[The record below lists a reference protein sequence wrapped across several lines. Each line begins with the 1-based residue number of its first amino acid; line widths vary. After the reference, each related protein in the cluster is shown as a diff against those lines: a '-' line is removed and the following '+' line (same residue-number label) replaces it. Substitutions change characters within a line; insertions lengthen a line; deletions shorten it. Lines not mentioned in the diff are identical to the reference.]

1 MTSVNVTSVE
11 NTVAVTATKNRVV
24 IAEQPIK
31 IAVNQQNNVV
41 ALSQITNQVVVAKLP
56 AANTVE
62 VQEPTGVNLVVQTSD
77 ISESTVLNIT
87 RLDASDT
94 GLSYT
99 NGQLTSVVRDGISKE
114 ITYNPDGTVN
124 TVTITT
130 NTDTQ
135 VKTFSY
141 NQDGLVSI
149 TVT

>member
-11 NTVAVTATKNRVV
+11 NIVAVTATKNRVV

-62 VQEPTGVNLVVQTSD
+62 VQEPTGVNLVLQTSD

-94 GLSYT
+94 SLSYT
-99 NGQLTSVVRDGISKE
+99 NGQLTSVVRDGISKA
-114 ITYNPDGTVN
+114 ITYNLDGTVN

>member
-1 MTSVNVTSVE
+1 MTSVSITNVE
-11 NTVAVTATKNRVV
+11 NTVAVTATKNRVIV
-24 IAEQPIK
+24 AEQPIK

-62 VQEPTGVNLVVQTSD
+62 VQEPTNVKLVVQTSD
-77 ISESTVLNIT
+77 ISESKVLNIT

-94 GLSYT
+94 SLSYT
-99 NGQLTSVVRDGISKE
+99 NGQLTSVVRDGISKA
-114 ITYNPDGTVN
+114 ITYNLDGTVN

>member
-11 NTVAVTATKNRVV
+11 NIVAVTATKNRVV

-31 IAVNQQNNVV
+31 IAVSQQNNVV

-99 NGQLTSVVRDGISKE
+99 DGQLTSVVRDGISKA
-114 ITYNPDGTVN
+114 ITYNLDGTVN

>member
-11 NTVAVTATKNRVV
+11 NIVAVTATKNRVV
-24 IAEQPIK
+24 VAEQPIK

-62 VQEPTGVNLVVQTSD
+62 VQEPTNVKLVVQTSD
-77 ISESTVLNIT
+77 ISESKVLNIT

-94 GLSYT
+94 SLSYT
-99 NGQLTSVVRDGISKE
+99 NGQLTSVVRDGISKA
-114 ITYNPDGTVN
+114 ITYNLDGTVN